1 MNESNAMREI
11 RKIRDENSLRHLTMS
26 DEEIRREM
34 EESVAWFIKAI
45 EKPVPVVSVPSQ
57 STNLSAA

>member
-34 EESVAWFIKAI
+34 EDSVNWFMKALG
-45 EKPVPVVSVPSQ
+45 KPVPVASIPSQ
-57 STNLSAA
+57 AINRSAA